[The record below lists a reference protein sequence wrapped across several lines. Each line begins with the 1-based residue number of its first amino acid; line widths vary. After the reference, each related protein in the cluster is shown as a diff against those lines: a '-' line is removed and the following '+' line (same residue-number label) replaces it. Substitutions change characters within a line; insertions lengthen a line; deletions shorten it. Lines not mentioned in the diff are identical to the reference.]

1 MFTVML
7 TIHVVLAV
15 FLIGPVA
22 MIPMTAMRS
31 IRHRDAAAVRGAARQ
46 TMVFGFGSILV
57 FLFGFGVIGSKPDW
71 FSFSSDL
78 WLSVSAVAYIV
89 AIVLVLAVLVPD
101 LRRAS
106 AAIEAEP
113 VDEGRLGSLRA
124 RVSAMAGLT
133 SLLFLF
139 IVVLMVARPF

>member
-1 MFTVML
+1 MFTVLL

-22 MIPMTAMRS
+22 VIPMTALRS
-31 IRHRDAAAVRGAARQ
+31 IRQRDAAAVQSGARQ
-46 TMVFGFGSILV
+46 TAVFGYGSILV
-57 FLFGFGVIGSKPDW
+57 FLFGFGVMGVAGEDR
-71 FSFSSDL
+71 FSFSDL
-78 WLSVSAVAYIV
+78 WLLLSVIAYIV
-89 AIVLVLAVLVPD
+89 AIVLVLALVVPD

-106 AAIEAEP
+106 RALGADP
-113 VDEGRLGSLRA
+113 VDEARLGALRG
-124 RVSAMAGLT
+124 RISALAGLA

>member
-1 MFTVML
+1 MFTVLL

-22 MIPMTAMRS
+22 MIPMTALRA
-31 IRHRDAAAVRGAARQ
+31 IRQRDAAAVGSGARQ
-46 TMVFGFGSILV
+46 TAVFGFGSILV
-57 FLFGFGVIGSKPDW
+57 FLFGFGVMGAGEGR
-71 FSFSSDL
+71 FSFSDL
-78 WLSVSAVAYIV
+78 WLLLSVIAYIV
-89 AIVLVLAVLVPD
+89 AIVLVLALVVPD

-106 AAIEAEP
+106 RALAADP
-113 VDEGRLGSLRA
+113 VDDGRLSALRG
-124 RVSAMAGLT
+124 RVSAVAGLT